1 MHKQNSFIF
10 SVFSLIILIIISSAC
25 RSEENSVLTRSQN
38 YEDLV
43 VIFQEFREFQKPKVM
58 DGIPDYTATA
68 MSLHWRKPWNSP
80 LLAYR
85 LASCLKTA
93 LRYVGWH
100 MGMVVDKAQF
110 MKLIRDRAKQLGDA
124 FNLRQFM
131 DEYLAAGMIPMSL
144 IRWEMTGFED
154 EIKKLW

>member
-1 MHKQNSFIF
+1 MHAGYLDTRPRRARGVVYEQAAFRTCRALVDLRMHSHE
-10 SVFSLIILIIISSAC
+10 FSL
-25 RSEENSVLTRSQN
+25 EEA
-38 YEDLV
+38 
-43 VIFQEFREFQKPKVM
+43 REFAVACAPHGELLE
-58 DGIPDYTATA
+58 DSPH
-68 MSLHWRKPWNSP
+68 LH
-80 LLAYR
+80 YEMQ
-85 LASCLKTA
+85 TT

-100 MGMVVDKAQF
+100 MGMVVGKAQF
-110 MKLIRDRAKQLGDA
+110 MKLISDRAKQLGDA